1 MFRPYVAIIRFFLFP
16 LRFRYI
22 NCDVEISHPII
33 ILVCL
38 CIDGYYI
45 TLMYIYMYVYISVGR
60 GGFILGCQLDVN
72 LLFFRG
78 LLSQGCQ
85 WMA

>member
-1 MFRPYVAIIRFFLFP
+1 MYILRLEVKQHVSVLYGHNQVFFLFP

-38 CIDGYYI
+38 
-45 TLMYIYMYVYISVGR
+45 
-60 GGFILGCQLDVN
+60 
-72 LLFFRG
+72 
-78 LLSQGCQ
+78 
-85 WMA
+85 